1 VPALLTFKLIGG
13 NDMQCPNCVNETLV
27 TTQRRDIDID
37 HCPNCGGVWLD
48 KGELEK
54 ILALSDE
61 GRSSSR
67 DWDSESEAD
76 EGRSRRRAADND
88 DDERYEGREHQ
99 GEGRYEDDDDDS
111 GSYDD
116 GGRPDSGRGEHYQS
130 REREPYG
137 REEGRGERPS
147 IWREIFENLEKL
159 PLPRV

>member
-27 TTQRRDIDID
+27 TTQRRDIEID

-54 ILALSDE
+54 VITLASDE
-61 GRSSSR
+61 GRSA
-67 DWDSESEAD
+67 WDERERGGGY
-76 EGRSRRRAADND
+76 GRSRRRASDND
-88 DDERYEGREHQ
+88 DEEQYEGREQ
-99 GEGRYEDDDDDS
+99 RGERRYEDDDDDNGGYEDEGRS
-111 GSYDD
+111 RGD
-116 GGRPDSGRGEHYQS
+116 GYQG

-137 REEGRGERPS
+137 REGESRERPS

>member
-1 VPALLTFKLIGG
+1 
-13 NDMQCPNCVNETLV
+13 MQCPNCINQTLV

-54 ILALSDE
+54 IIALASDE
-61 GRSSSR
+61 GRSSR
-67 DWDSESEAD
+67 DWDEGERD
-76 EGRSRRRAADND
+76 DGYGRSRSASDNKD
-88 DDERYEGREHQ
+88 DDEQYEGREHR

-116 GGRPDSGRGEHYQS
+116 RAPRPDSGRGEPYQG

-137 REEGRGERPS
+137 RGEEPRERPS